1 MSSIWRENRRAG
13 EASCN
18 GIVRRMVSLPRNI
31 IGGFSRVMGGRRN
44 HQPSNFQLQHPEEPV
59 IGAEEWAFLASFE
72 QQYGS
77 YHPFFYA
84 CRFMEALK
92 LAENDH
98 KFMFMYLHSPE
109 HPLTPSF
116 CRDTLCSELVVQ
128 YLDANFVCWGA
139 VANREEGLQ
148 MTATLRPTSFPF
160 SAVIAPAPGESIAV
174 LQQMEG
180 PISPAELVEVLQR
193 TMEEQGLA
201 FGSGRAKL
209 EEKIRADRHLRE
221 EQDAAYLASLAMDK
235 EKERLR
241 NLPFGERV
249 QKQVEAPT
257 KANYDKLR
265 NTTKQHGKIKES
277 AITRE
282 TQSKEV
288 AYRGKDPQA
297 TQILIRFPNG
307 ERREQSF
314 ASTDKV
320 QSIYRSIDSLGLVG
334 IGNYRLISSFPRK
347 VFGVDQMSMTLK
359 DSGLHPRASL
369 FLEPL

>member
-174 LQQMEG
+174 LQQVSWTSRLHSSC
-180 PISPAELVEVLQR
+180 ISVRESE
-193 TMEEQGLA
+193 A
-201 FGSGRAKL
+201 FVHACSFYLSRSS
-209 EEKIRADRHLRE
+209 KIE
-221 EQDAAYLASLAMDK
+221 
-235 EKERLR
+235 
-241 NLPFGERV
+241 
-249 QKQVEAPT
+249 
-257 KANYDKLR
+257 
-265 NTTKQHGKIKES
+265 
-277 AITRE
+277 
-282 TQSKEV
+282 
-288 AYRGKDPQA
+288 
-297 TQILIRFPNG
+297 
-307 ERREQSF
+307 
-314 ASTDKV
+314 
-320 QSIYRSIDSLGLVG
+320 
-334 IGNYRLISSFPRK
+334 
-347 VFGVDQMSMTLK
+347 
-359 DSGLHPRASL
+359 
-369 FLEPL
+369 